1 MTRRRRRAVVI
12 ALFILSITLIGCT
25 DVNVTVDFFP
35 HERWEADLEVIVPGD
50 TLLRVATEQQVEN
63 QLSALAEQAEA
74 YGVRVQRSRSSR
86 QGDVVYLMEMEGKGL
101 YSLSQLAFGGNAE
114 IYVEE
119 LGGQRQI
126 HFGQLIN
133 PELDFNSLSI
143 TLRGGNILSH
153 NGYLI
158 DQHTV
163 TWRDPYGWIEA
174 TLTEHPPDWVSLLI
188 ELGPYI
194 VGILGL
200 LIAFGLLRGLWRI
213 WRRKRSPKRKRC
225 PQCQFLL
232 PKGSRHCPG
241 CGHDLQAIT
250 CRHCGFAMP
259 ADAVFCPQ
267 CGREKVGFVGRV
279 HRRFLHHRARI
290 QSSKAEK
297 KAEELTPTLQEEPAS
312 QSVAVSG
319 GPNASPVTGSSP
331 PVPEDVT
338 VPEAG
343 EQSSLEPPLISTPVG
358 DGLLLG
364 SSDENDIRL
373 DDPAVSAQHAAIR
386 AARTCYFI
394 EDLGSEGGTLVNDQY
409 ILGAK
414 RLSDGDMIRIG
425 SVSFVFTDES
435 LIRSDVER

>member
-1 MTRRRRRAVVI
+1 MTRRHRSAVVI
-12 ALFILSITLIGCT
+12 TLFILSITLIGCT

-35 HERWEADLEVIVPGD
+35 NERWEAALEVIVPGD
-50 TLLRVATEQQVEN
+50 TLLRAATEQQVEN

-86 QGDVVYLMEMEGKGL
+86 QGDFVYLMEMEGSGL
-101 YSLSQLAFGGNAE
+101 HSLSQLAFGGSAE
-114 IYVEE
+114 IYVEQV
-119 LGGQRQI
+119 GGQRQI

-133 PELDFNSLSI
+133 PELDFNSLTI
-143 TLRGGNILSH
+143 TLRGGNILAH

-163 TWRDPYGWIEA
+163 TWRDPYGWVEA
-174 TLTEHPPDWVSLLI
+174 TLTEHPLDWVSLLI
-188 ELGPYI
+188 ELVPYI
-194 VGILGL
+194 AGILGL
-200 LIAFGLLRGLWRI
+200 MILFGSLRGIWRI
-213 WRRKRSPKRKRC
+213 WRRTRYPKPKRC

-267 CGREKVGFVGRV
+267 CGRKKGGFVGRV
-279 HRRFLHHRARI
+279 RQRFLQHKARI
-290 QSSKAEK
+290 QSSKVEK

-319 GPNASPVTGSSP
+319 GPNASPVTDSSS
-331 PVPEDVT
+331 PVPEDTT

-343 EQSSLEPPLISTPVG
+343 EQPSLESPFISILVR

-364 SSDENDIRL
+364 SSDENDVRL

-394 EDLGSEGGTLVNDQY
+394 EDLGSEGGTLVNDQR
-409 ILGAK
+409 ILAAK
-414 RLSDGDMIRIG
+414 RLKDGDMIRIG
-425 SVSFVFTDES
+425 SVSFVFTGEL